1 MFCSAHEPLA
11 LLIELTPKLAKKRYR
26 ESIYKAWDCTC
37 AYCGEEA
44 TSLDHIIPRFKSGS
58 SNRNNLI
65 PACRRCNASKAS
77 YKMEDWYKQ
86 QTFFEQKKLDRILD
100 WMNEELVDIFSYQT
114 GSSVE
119 LQVVS

>member
-26 ESIYKAWDCTC
+26 ESIYKAWNDKC

-65 PACRRCNASKAS
+65 PACRRCNTSKAS
-77 YKMEDWYKQ
+77 SKMEDWYQ
-86 QTFFEQKKLDRILD
+86 AQTFFQKEKLEEIVA
-100 WMNEELVDIFSYQT
+100 WMNQEFIDIFNYQSMIKDEPEA
-114 GSSVE
+114 G
-119 LQVVS
+119 